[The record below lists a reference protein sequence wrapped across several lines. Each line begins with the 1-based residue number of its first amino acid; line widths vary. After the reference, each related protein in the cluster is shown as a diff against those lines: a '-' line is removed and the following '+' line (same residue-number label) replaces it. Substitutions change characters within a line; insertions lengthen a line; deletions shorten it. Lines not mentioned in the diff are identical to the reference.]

1 MQNRE
6 LDAKIAVISQAD
18 AAKLGIKKDE
28 ENLVSVNGQAVDVE
42 WIDEYSEDWHLPR
55 IILKAQAYLKSL
67 KEPATKR
74 NVNVYS
80 NKYENFERIVDFDVI
95 EGTSL
100 DKVRK
105 FLLLNE
111 YGPESAIDEFC
122 YGKTTV
128 TNKQDVKKVIDKIA
142 NNIKIYQKENDDN
155 EDTLATIDAR
165 YENFELTDEEYLNE
179 KTDAL
184 ASLQIM
190 SLSIYRD
197 LVLLNSLSQRP
208 IDWNAV
214 NASTSPDQLLVKLN
228 ELKQK
233 VEDEVHRHKE
243 EKATVP
249 ATATG
254 VVANNKVESAEKV
267 PGSVDMSHYET
278 NVQNWAVDAV
288 DPSYVEN
295 SVWSAEEFQNV
306 NAQSTVAKSQ
316 PVIEN
321 KEESKVVAKS
331 VEPVV
336 APTPAPVVEAV
347 SVTKPVETTKVS
359 NFEAFEQQDV
369 KEIADWNTG
378 KDYPKVNDEDKKPVA
393 YDLEMTD
400 PIYWYHEEW
409 NVDSFGGKKSD
420 AKHGGIKG
428 LFRDLKLKKDKNLN
442 QEVSDEKGYYVV
454 ELKDH
459 RKVKVAIDD
468 KNFLGNPDY
477 LPHDFTKEAIS
488 KWAPAKTET
497 TNKPN
502 TSEPQAKLTDLETS
516 ANISIDEQIDSIK
529 NDIDALESQLNQI
542 KNK

>member
-67 KEPATKR
+67 KEPATKK

-122 YGKTTV
+122 YGKTTI
-128 TNKQDVKKVIDKIA
+128 TNKQDAKKVIDKIA
-142 NNIKIYQKENDDN
+142 NNIKLYQKESDDN

-197 LVLLNSLSQRP
+197 LVLLNALSQKD
-208 IDWNAV
+208 IDWDAV

-228 ELKQK
+228 ALKQK
-233 VEDEVHRHKE
+233 VE
-243 EKATVP
+243 
-249 ATATG
+249 
-254 VVANNKVESAEKV
+254 NKVSEHKQEKPV
-267 PGSVDMSHYET
+267 VINDKVDQKPVNTQPVDMSHYET
-278 NVQNWAVDAV
+278 NIQNWAVDAI

-295 SVWSAEEFQNV
+295 SVWTSEEFGNSPAMSAVETVKAEEV
-306 NAQSTVAKSQ
+306 KPEPKKADEIPVAQPKSTVT
-316 PVIEN
+316 
-321 KEESKVVAKS
+321 
-331 VEPVV
+331 
-336 APTPAPVVEAV
+336 APEVKL
-347 SVTKPVETTKVS
+347 SDFKK
-359 NFEAFEQQDV
+359 FEQNDAAT
-369 KEIADWNTG
+369 IADWDAG
-378 KDYPKVNDEDKKPVA
+378 KDYPVVNKKDAEPVV
-393 YDLEMTD
+393 YDIEMND
-400 PIYWYHEEW
+400 PMYWYNEEW
-409 NVDSFGGKKSD
+409 TVDSFGGKKSD

-428 LFRDLKLKKDKNLN
+428 LFRDLKLKKNKDNEP
-442 QEVSDEKGYYVV
+442 QISEDDQSYYLV

-459 RKVKVAIDD
+459 RKVKVSGND

-477 LPHDFTKEAIS
+477 LPSDFSKEAIDKLVAAS
-488 KWAPAKTET
+488 KPETKTSNSKPNPKTEE
-497 TNKPN
+497 NK
-502 TSEPQAKLTDLETS
+502 AKLTDLETS

-529 NDIDALESQLNQI
+529 NDIDALENQLNQI